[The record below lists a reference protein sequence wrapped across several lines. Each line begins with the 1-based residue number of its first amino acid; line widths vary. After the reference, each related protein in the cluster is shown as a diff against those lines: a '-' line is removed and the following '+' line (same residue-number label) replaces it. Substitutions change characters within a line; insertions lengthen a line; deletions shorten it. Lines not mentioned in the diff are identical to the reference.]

1 MRGPAAIPAQLANRA
16 LAREASLRARLAAHA
31 GSSFCIVSG
40 PARMTF
46 VIDAGGMLDQA
57 ARDVVPSLVLTIRPL
72 DIPTL
77 LHDPA
82 RFDEFVG
89 ADGDAAL
96 AATLKEMSATLPWF
110 VERMFGDAFGAI
122 AGQRLAD
129 AGRSLLG
136 LPEYATTRLGASAG
150 SYARDEVGLAASA
163 ADITAFGDDIRELES
178 RVDALGERIDR
189 ITARVR

>member
-31 GSSFCIVSG
+31 GSSFRIVAG

-46 VIDAGGMLDQA
+46 VIDADGVLDQA
-57 ARDVVPSLVLTIRPL
+57 APDVVPTLVLTIRPL
-72 DIPTL
+72 DVPAL

-82 RFDEFVG
+82 RFDEFVR

-136 LPEYATTRLGASAG
+136 LPGYAATRLGASAG
-150 SYARDEVGLAASA
+150 SYARDEAHLAASA
-163 ADITAFGDDIRELES
+163 ADVTTFGDDVRALES
-178 RVDALGERIDR
+178 RIDALAERIDH
-189 ITARVR
+189 IAARAR

>member
-31 GSSFCIVSG
+31 GSSFSIVSG

-57 ARDVVPSLVLTIRPL
+57 ASDVVPSLVLTIRAL

-82 RFDEFVG
+82 RFDEFVR

-96 AATLKEMSATLPWF
+96 AATLKEMSSTLPWF

-136 LPEYATTRLGASAG
+136 LPEYAATRLGANAG
-150 SYARDEVGLAASA
+150 SYARDEVRLVASA